1 MMLVELHIVTC
12 LCPQLTGERWRT
24 KCSLACM
31 ININDVSMLKWC
43 NFVVN
48 LGLLRA
54 VVVHKKLSWVVDS
67 EVKIILVDEC
77 CNVHVRN

>member
-1 MMLVELHIVTC
+1 
-12 LCPQLTGERWRT
+12 
-24 KCSLACM
+24 M
-31 ININDVSMLKWC
+31 INIIDVSALKWC

-67 EVKIILVDEC
+67 EVKMILVDEC
-77 CNVHVRN
+77 YNAHVRN

>member
-1 MMLVELHIVTC
+1 
-12 LCPQLTGERWRT
+12 
-24 KCSLACM
+24 M
-31 ININDVSMLKWC
+31 INIIDVSTLKWC

-67 EVKIILVDEC
+67 EVKMILVDEC
-77 CNVHVRN
+77 YNAHIRN